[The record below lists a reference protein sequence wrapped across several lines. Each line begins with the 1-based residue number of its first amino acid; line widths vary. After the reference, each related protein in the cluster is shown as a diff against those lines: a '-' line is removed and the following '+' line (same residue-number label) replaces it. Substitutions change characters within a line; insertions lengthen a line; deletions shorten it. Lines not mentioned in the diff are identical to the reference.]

1 MDGGIGSGGIG
12 GFIIHPCVSE
22 ISLENSLPATEA
34 RSTSTKLRAVI
45 LPPGLKEE
53 KRKASCSAVGLAFD
67 KLVFTKL
74 GNALLKSCG
83 ETALIWE

>member
-45 LPPGLKEE
+45 LPPGRNE

-67 KLVFTKL
+67 KLIFTKL
-74 GNALLKSCG
+74 GNALLKSCR
-83 ETALIWE
+83 ELQ

>member
-34 RSTSTKLRAVI
+34 RSPSSQLRAVI
-45 LPPGLKEE
+45 SPSELKEE
-53 KRKASCSAVGLAFD
+53 KRKTRCSAVGLAFD
-67 KLVFTKL
+67 MLIFTI
-74 GNALLKSCG
+74 S
-83 ETALIWE
+83 